1 MRLKQLRKDKKIK
14 QSDLAIMLN
23 ITTKSYQNYELEL
36 RRTPLDILI
45 TLADYYNVTLDH
57 LVGREFLGGQQVTE
71 EEYELLELFRQLT
84 GSEQK
89 RLIGYAKFQTSM
101 EENLQENKKINAKLT
116 DLSKKIFAKNN
127 VVISF
132 SGDKDTINVLKNEC
146 KKLKLK
152 LVLAPKL
159 VSIAVTYFSGTSI
172 NLPKTPCI
180 PCNLILLITFLT
192 L

>member
-14 QSDLAIMLN
+14 QSDLAEMLN

-71 EEYELLELFRQLT
+71 QEYELLELFRQLT
-84 GSEQK
+84 ESEQK

-101 EENLQENKKINAKLT
+101 EENLQENKKISAK
-116 DLSKKIFAKNN
+116 
-127 VVISF
+127 
-132 SGDKDTINVLKNEC
+132 
-146 KKLKLK
+146 
-152 LVLAPKL
+152 
-159 VSIAVTYFSGTSI
+159 
-172 NLPKTPCI
+172 
-180 PCNLILLITFLT
+180 
-192 L
+192 